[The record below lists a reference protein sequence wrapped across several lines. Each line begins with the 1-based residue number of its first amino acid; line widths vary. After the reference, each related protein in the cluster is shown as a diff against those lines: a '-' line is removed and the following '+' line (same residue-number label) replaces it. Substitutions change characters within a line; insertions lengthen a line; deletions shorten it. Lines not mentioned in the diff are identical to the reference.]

1 MKNKGWRDLPV
12 LADSLGWRNDV
23 DCRAPARK
31 DADVRL
37 RSSSRSSLR
46 VATRQSTLFVT
57 SLDIHDIRSVVYLQ

>member
-37 RSSSRSSLR
+37 RSSSRSSYKGI
-46 VATRQSTLFVT
+46 TRNK
-57 SLDIHDIRSVVYLQ
+57 IN